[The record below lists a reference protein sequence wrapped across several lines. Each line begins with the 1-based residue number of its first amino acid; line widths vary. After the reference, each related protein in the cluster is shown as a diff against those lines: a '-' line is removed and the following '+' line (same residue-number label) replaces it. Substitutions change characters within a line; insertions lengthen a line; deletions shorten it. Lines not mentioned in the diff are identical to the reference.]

1 VVESGLI
8 ARWARAGTRL
18 HYCLLTDG
26 TSGSR
31 DPDMAPAALA
41 EQRCQEQQDA
51 GAIFG
56 VECYSFLGYPDGAWR
71 HERSAHPH
79 LPCSRHATTPE
90 RERVGG

>member
-1 VVESGLI
+1 MTDLRAPRTALAVMAHPDDIEFMYGGLI

-41 EQRCQEQQDA
+41 E
-51 GAIFG
+51 
-56 VECYSFLGYPDGAWR
+56 
-71 HERSAHPH
+71 
-79 LPCSRHATTPE
+79 
-90 RERVGG
+90 